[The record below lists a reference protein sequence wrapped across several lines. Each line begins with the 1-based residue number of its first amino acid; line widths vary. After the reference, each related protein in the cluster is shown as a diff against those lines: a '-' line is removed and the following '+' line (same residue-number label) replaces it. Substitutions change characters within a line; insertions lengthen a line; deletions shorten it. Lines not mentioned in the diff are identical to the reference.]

1 MQNPKKSE
9 VVITVNTQQP
19 VAAVRAMQKELD
31 KLEDVYTSL
40 INAGKGG
47 SEKAKK
53 IKQEM
58 DELSGAIKVS
68 RSNMEKAQ
76 QVVQNLASSSLSQL
90 NMALRAV
97 KKEMGR
103 VSSDSPKL
111 DELRQKY
118 KAINDQIS
126 IMKGTLLDVKK
137 GSEDLANQSDK
148 WLSRAI
154 AQQKDSLE
162 KTRESTEEYREQK
175 ELLIGLMNEQ
185 GRRAM
190 QTVKSGG
197 ASIDDLRK
205 ARTDITSF
213 RDMLG
218 GDFQRLD
225 GNTMNYIK
233 QVNDVLKEIDR
244 QIDAISGKEEEVVKT
259 TEEVAQAAE
268 KIALDPSKFSPNEIK
283 EALDETKQKLSE
295 ISMTDPARGRLLAG
309 AKKLQAALDGVDKE
323 LVDIEVLLKPENLS
337 KASFDTLQKASKQL
351 EKEINQLERDTEEYA
366 DKRKQLEKLRQ
377 EVDRINGKV
386 KEQGFEW
393 QNAGKKLAA
402 YLGLYKLFDMA
413 RQKLQQIV
421 TGNLALSDAMAGV
434 RKVTGFTNDE
444 VNELTTNLA
453 KIDTRSTLEQ
463 LNEIAEAGGRMG
475 LAKYGIEGMEE
486 FVRAANQIQV
496 ALGDDLGDD
505 AILPLAKLA
514 ENFGLM
520 KSMGV
525 ENSMLAIGSAINEL
539 GATSTAQGSHIV
551 DFTNRLQATGSMAKL
566 TTDQILALGS
576 TMDASGLS
584 AETSAT
590 AFSKFLVALN
600 TNTKGIESSLGI
612 TKGTLTSFIEQG
624 NTMQAILTVL
634 DKMHEK
640 GNLRALG
647 GVFKE
652 LGGSGDKMVST
663 FGKLSQNVEMLREH
677 LNVSK
682 EAFEEH
688 ISITNEFNNVEQTAQ
703 GLIERANNMWQNAF
717 VNPEGVDMVK
727 EMAQQWYNLS
737 VQMTHSETTMQS
749 IKTTLTL
756 LGGAVKIL
764 LQILP
769 LLVRMLMFYGVV
781 AAIQKV
787 YVSFMALRTGILAA
801 KTAQEGLNVAM
812 KSNLFGLIISLVAT
826 AITYL
831 IDYANAADE
840 AAEKQKSVNN
850 ALAEAQSEYMK
861 QVKKL
866 DDYIKALE
874 SANLADETRQKLIR
888 SFNNDY
894 KIYLDKLGLE
904 IKNVNDLKGAY
915 QQLNEEIKKKAYFEM
930 RERTMDTYVG
940 ESRDKQ
946 AQAMI
951 NFQQVM
957 KKYGINANAD
967 MVVNNQHLGSTEA
980 AFKVLQT
987 SYPYARYEKN
997 HRFVNDDPED
1007 AISLGADG
1015 LWTRAVRSTP
1025 LIVNTRDMD
1034 IVEEVVTAVDDIIK
1048 AYRETSDRE
1057 KEVHAAFDGL
1067 VGDWDKDFQSLIG
1080 DTNNDGGGNGGG
1092 GGGGGLTDKEL
1103 KAQWQRDMQQ
1113 AQQEAKNVITNIR
1126 NFYQRQVTE
1135 VLRAANEQNWDTE
1148 MTDAAVRV
1156 VNTRM
1161 NLALSNARRAL
1172 AGIDNDWEEF
1182 KATMAED
1189 MREQAD
1195 EVGYNESQALLNG
1208 ITNIDLNGVRDRIIG
1223 LARNLRVS
1231 KDVAIAELWRG
1242 STQDQQSNEQA
1253 ELKRRQEVN
1262 KRLLERDYTG
1272 KVNRDYTQTFEAI
1285 GAFSPTNE
1293 QMTTLLGADADA
1305 AQALAKKRTDEILQ
1319 VLQNAR
1325 EHVNELFALD
1335 VEQDEGRN
1343 KMMEILF
1350 GADWQNGDSELK
1362 AVFTLY
1368 GDDLKVFYNEM
1379 LKYTDAFTEAQ
1390 KKAYEESKRIADS
1403 QFENSPFV
1411 QKVNNAANDLQDE
1424 SRTQKRFGDDQ
1435 SFGQQLGLTWNIDND
1450 PEVLRY
1456 QLLAEKAEL
1465 YYAKMKTLRA
1475 QDKISAKQ
1483 LTDAQR
1489 QMMEAQADMADKMAQ
1504 KVSERVN
1511 LLQQFSAP
1519 LATFAEGMGEYF
1531 ESLND
1536 DAVDSNQK
1544 LKNLLKEMILAY
1556 GKMMIQMAAQDMT
1569 RRVTKKL
1576 YQQQELADETTHRTE
1591 MLAIQEMY
1599 QQLMLASQVQF
1610 DATRLGQKTATDAT
1624 ELADEGTK
1632 AGGLIPLGIA
1642 EGAAKIIGTLGFW
1655 GIPLI
1660 AVISALLMGLLSWAL
1675 SAAFGSS
1682 DSGGGAETGPNVKL
1696 ATGMLTYD
1704 AGNTQ
1709 SVAGGGSK
1717 SYGGLATISGDGDA
1731 APVLGTDGKVYNARH
1746 VDKLTTGI
1754 VTEPIA
1760 TMVNGQPAIVGE
1772 KGPEIVIG
1780 RETLAAMMMARP
1792 DLIAEIVK
1800 FDRNYSGRQYR
1811 TYDSGNLGE
1820 IDLGDG
1826 SETPPIGLTSEDMAM
1841 FYSVMT
1847 RLADRLDKGINASV
1861 NKYGRGGLAESAV
1874 DGANFMR
1881 TNSGDRI
1888 WRRDG

>member
-323 LVDIEVLLKPENLS
+323 LVDIDVLLKPENLS
-337 KASFDTLQKASKQL
+337 KASFDTLQKAAKQL

-600 TNTKGIESSLGI
+600 NNSKGIEKSLNI
-612 TKGTLTSFIEQG
+612 TRGSINSLIDQG
-624 NTMQAILTVL
+624 KTMDAVLLVL
-634 DKMHEK
+634 DKMNEK
-640 GNLRALG
+640 GDLRSLG
-647 GVFKE
+647 GVWKE

-682 EAFEEH
+682 EAFQEH
-688 ISITNEFNNVEQTAQ
+688 ISVTKEFNSVEETAQ
-703 GLIERANNMWQNAF
+703 GLIDRANNMWSNAF
-717 VNPEGVDMVK
+717 VNPEGVEWVKDLAQSWYDLSKSMTQSSSMMTSVKVTLDMIATAVK
-727 EMAQQWYNLS
+727 VLMYLLPTLIRLMLFYGIVASVKKVAMAYVEMKAAIMSAEGAQQKLNAA
-737 VQMTHSETTMQS
+737 
-749 IKTTLTL
+749 IK
-756 LGGAVKIL
+756 ANAFA
-764 LQILP
+764 
-769 LLVRMLMFYGVV
+769 LLVSVILTAVSYLWDFV
-781 AAIQKV
+781 AA
-787 YVSFMALRTGILAA
+787 SREAA
-801 KTAQEGLNVAM
+801 KKVDVLT
-812 KSNLFGLIISLVAT
+812 
-826 AITYL
+826 
-831 IDYANAADE
+831 
-840 AAEKQKSVNN
+840 
-850 ALAEAQSEYMK
+850 EAQKEAS
-861 QVKKL
+861 
-866 DDYIKALE
+866 AE
-874 SANLADETRQKLIR
+874 SAKERAELKRLYDATQDQTASINERTKAINKLR
-888 SFNNDY
+888 EKYPDY
-894 KIYLDKLGLE
+894 FKELT
-904 IKNVNDLKGAY
+904 
-915 QQLNEEIKKKAYFEM
+915 NEEILAGKAADAY
-930 RERTMDTYVG
+930 ERLT
-940 ESRDKQ
+940 
-946 AQAMI
+946 
-951 NFQQVM
+951 QQI
-957 KKYGINANAD
+957 INAAKARAYEKKIDELTEENFL
-967 MVVNNQHLGSTEA
+967 MEEENEQNQQWLNENR
-980 AFKVLQT
+980 
-987 SYPYARYEKN
+987 ARYDTERAKSDQATN
-997 HRFVNDDPED
+997 EALTETTVGMGNRMAYVNSRSRYD
-1007 AISLGADG
+1007 GAFIG
-1015 LWTRAVRSTP
+1015 QYQATEQKVQSNTTQITANTQKIEQLAGRVR
-1025 LIVNTRDMD
+1025 
-1034 IVEEVVTAVDDIIK
+1034 EVKPAD
-1048 AYRETSDRE
+1048 
-1057 KEVHAAFDGL
+1057 
-1067 VGDWDKDFQSLIG
+1067 
-1080 DTNNDGGGNGGG
+1080 DGGNGGGG
-1092 GGGGGLTDKEL
+1092 GGGGGLTDKEQ

-1182 KATMAED
+1182 KETMAED

-1305 AQALAKKRTDEILQ
+1305 AQALAKKRTDEIAQ

-1435 SFGQQLGLTWNIDND
+1435 SFGQQLGLTWNVDND

-1465 YYAKMKTLRA
+1465 YYAQMKTLRA
-1475 QDKISAKQ
+1475 QDKISEQQ
-1483 LTDAQR
+1483 LTDAKR

-1504 KVSERVN
+1504 KISERVN

-1591 MLAIQEMY
+1591 MLAIQEMF

-1624 ELADEGTK
+1624 ELSGEGTK
-1632 AGGLIPLGIA
+1632 ATGLIPLGIA

-1682 DSGGGAETGPNVKL
+1682 DSGGGADTGPNVKL

-1861 NKYGRGGLAESAV
+1861 NKYGRGGIAASAV